1 MSEIKSMKI
10 TVSVDG
16 FRMNLSR
23 AFNEFIVSIKD
34 DNANH
39 VNIFDDIDNEQKEKL
54 EEIRRMIGALNCIY
68 DDDPDANDFTNLS
81 EIKLETI

>member
-23 AFNEFIVSIKD
+23 AFNEFVLSIKE
-34 DNANH
+34 DNGK
-39 VNIFDDIDNEQKEKL
+39 NINIIEDLDNEQKEKL
-54 EEIRRMIGALNCIY
+54 GEIGRMIGALNCIY
-68 DDDPDANDFTNLS
+68 DDDPGANDFTNLS
-81 EIKLETI
+81 DIKLETV